1 MVIKEDKQRLHRLL
15 ADAIPLLCKS
25 GLPLKGT
32 FCIEALIGITLED
45 DEVMLVSFKQEIRAD
60 ENLPRDEYSDST
72 TACEEEMTTANEA
85 KKTAYLSATG
95 GKTIQNERYTGEELL
110 EGRNG
115 RVASRTFQ
123 HDNKGG
129 KRTLP
134 KKNVLPVV
142 KVEEV
147 DLKMEEEDVDVVS
160 NRCHLRFNQQDA
172 FVTDSLSWNFHA
184 YNSLPAPVS
193 RIAEAVLDDEECA
206 NPESQA
212 SWAKG
217 DRRTGNKSGRKR
229 TGQIGGNGCLSH
241 DEHSYKTPPDAG
253 SNEWHRKRRDGRSAT
268 SSSLAAFSYMGNNP
282 KNNSK
287 VCDLPVEIQDS
298 YEAPTITD
306 IQLTDDRISLEQTCR
321 ILSSYRFANSDNNLY
336 SCHICEAKLR
346 GRQTLNEHIRG
357 THLCAHIY
365 RCPNCGMSFKWRSG
379 LQRHR
384 SRCTAVATSAAETQ
398 APAANT

>member
-72 TACEEEMTTANEA
+72 ACEEELITNEA
-85 KKTAYLSATG
+85 TKMAYLSATG

-110 EGRNG
+110 EGRNS

-123 HDNKGG
+123 HDRGG

-147 DLKMEEEDVDVVS
+147 DLKMEEEDLDVVS
-160 NRCHLRFNQQDA
+160 NSCHLRFNQEDA
-172 FVTDSLSWNFHA
+172 FVTDSLSWNFHP

-193 RIAEAVLDDEECA
+193 RIAADDDEECA
-206 NPESQA
+206 NPASQA

-241 DEHSYKTPPDAG
+241 DEHAYKTPPDAG
-253 SNEWHRKRRDGRSAT
+253 GNEWHRKRRDGRSAT
-268 SSSLAAFSYMGNNP
+268 SSSLTSFSYVGNNP

-306 IQLTDDRISLEQTCR
+306 IQ
-321 ILSSYRFANSDNNLY
+321 
-336 SCHICEAKLR
+336 
-346 GRQTLNEHIRG
+346 
-357 THLCAHIY
+357 
-365 RCPNCGMSFKWRSG
+365 
-379 LQRHR
+379 
-384 SRCTAVATSAAETQ
+384 V
-398 APAANT
+398 